1 MRYECVFPQWFFLE
15 TLLCFSAEVTKSQS
29 KPAADEIFEA
39 GEHA

>member
-1 MRYECVFPQWFFLE
+1 MFFLSGFFLE
-15 TLLCFSAEVTKSQS
+15 TVLCFSAEVTKSQS